1 MSEDIEII
9 NQNTRIEKIKNFFL
23 DNYKKLIG
31 SLVLILLVVFLY
43 FGYQEYKKKIKL
55 EIAET
60 YNQITLKKI
69 TIENTNDIEQLI
81 KIIKEKDPIYSALS
95 LYFIIENN
103 LVNDQGE
110 INNFFD
116 LVIKSQEEKEI
127 KNLIIYKKA
136 MFNADKI
143 SENELLEILNPIL
156 KSESVWKSH
165 ALLLMADY
173 FENKN
178 NLIKSKD
185 FLEEIINSETVNNDI
200 KIEQRED
207 LKGILVIKKIF
218 YILLYFIS
226 C

>member
-9 NQNTRIEKIKNFFL
+9 NQNTRIEKIKKFFFN
-23 DNYKKLIG
+23 NYKKLTG
-31 SLVLILLVVFLY
+31 SLVSILLLLFSF
-43 FGYQEYKKKIKL
+43 FGYQEYEKREKL

-60 YNQITLKKI
+60 YNQITLKEI
-69 TIENTNDIEQLI
+69 TTKNINEIEQLV

-95 LYFIIENN
+95 LYFIIEND
-103 LVNDQGE
+103 LVNDQKE

-116 LVIKSQEEKEI
+116 LVINSQKEKEI

-136 MFNADKI
+136 MYNAEII
-143 SENELLEILNPIL
+143 SENELLDVLNPIL

-173 FENKN
+173 FEHNN

-185 FLEEIINSETVNNDI
+185 FLEEILNSELANNEI
-200 KIEQRED
+200 RIEAERR
-207 LKGILVIKKIF
+207 LKRNF
-218 YILLYFIS
+218 S
-226 C
+226 D

>member
-1 MSEDIEII
+1 MSDDIEII
-9 NQNTRIEKIKNFFL
+9 NQNARIEKIKIFFL
-23 DNYKKLIG
+23 NNYKKLIV
-31 SLVLILLVVFLY
+31 SIVLILLVLFSV
-43 FGYQEYKKKIKL
+43 FGYQEYKKREKL
-55 EIAET
+55 KIAEI

-69 TIENTNDIEQLI
+69 TNENTNDIEQLI

-116 LVIKSQEEKEI
+116 LVIKSQKEREI

-143 SENELLEILNPIL
+143 TENEILDILNPIL

-173 FENKN
+173 FEHSNK
-178 NLIKSKD
+178 LIKSKD
-185 FLEEIINSETVNNDI
+185 FLEEIVNSELVNNEI
-200 KIEQRED
+200 RIEAERR
-207 LKGILVIKKIF
+207 LKRKFGD
-218 YILLYFIS
+218 
-226 C
+226 

>member
-9 NQNTRIEKIKNFFL
+9 NQNTRIEKIKNFFSN
-23 DNYKKLIG
+23 NYKKLI
-31 SLVLILLVVFLY
+31 SLLILILIVLFSY
-43 FGYQEYKKKIKL
+43 FGYQEYNKRAKL
-55 EIAET
+55 EIADI

-69 TIENTNDIEQLI
+69 TIENTNDIEQLV

-103 LVNDQGE
+103 LVSDQNE

-136 MFNADKI
+136 IYNADII
-143 SENELLEILNPIL
+143 SENELLDILNPIF

-173 FENKN
+173 FEYNN

-185 FLEEIINSETVNNDI
+185 FLEEIVNSELAKNEI
-200 KIEQRED
+200 RIEAERR
-207 LKGILVIKKIF
+207 LKRKF
-218 YILLYFIS
+218 S
-226 C
+226 D